1 MILILASHN
10 PNKKKEIEIVLP
22 LTYQIKDLND
32 LGITEKIEEH
42 GNTLE
47 ENALIKAR
55 YLYKLLQV
63 HCIAEDSGLEIE
75 GLHGEPGVHSA
86 RYAGPD
92 RNDER
97 NIQLVLNKMLGE
109 SNRAARF
116 RTVIALIID
125 GREYLFEG
133 TVPGKI
139 ASEAKG
145 YSGFGY
151 DPIFIP
157 DPYSQSFAEL
167 GDELKVKISHRTRAI
182 QKLIQFLESQK

>member
-10 PNKKKEIEIVLP
+10 PNKKKEIEKVLP

>member
-10 PNKKKEIEIVLP
+10 PNKKKEIEKVLP

-92 RNDER
+92 RNDEH

>member
-10 PNKKKEIEIVLP
+10 PNKKKEIEKVLP

-92 RNDER
+92 HNDER

-133 TVPGKI
+133 TVPGRI

>member
-10 PNKKKEIEIVLP
+10 PNKKKEIEKVLP

-42 GNTLE
+42 GNRLE

>member
-10 PNKKKEIEIVLP
+10 PNKKKEIEKVLP

-55 YLYKLLQV
+55 YLYKLFQV

-133 TVPGKI
+133 TVPGRI

-145 YSGFGY
+145 FSGFGY

>member
-133 TVPGKI
+133 TVPGRI

>member
-10 PNKKKEIEIVLP
+10 PNKKKEIEKVLP
-22 LTYQIKDLND
+22 STYQIKDLND

-97 NIQLVLNKMLGE
+97 NIQLVLNKMLGK

-125 GREYLFEG
+125 GQEYLFEG

-139 ASEAKG
+139 ALAAKG
-145 YSGFGY
+145 DSGFGY